1 MAPALNAELQK
12 LNDLYKSEMRTYK
25 QNGFQYL
32 MADEQEKRRQAA
44 IKSARELALLDK
56 SEQRAY
62 DYGKFKTTLER
73 NDKKD
78 QQSANFKERELALRK
93 EAIRVSASKGSG
105 KSGTDKEDTEK
116 NMHILINGKSTK
128 VPVSYVNDVAS
139 RTLAESTEVQDP
151 KFNMKPEQ
159 LFAMS
164 WKKYYDYKNGEFVPK
179 HP

>member
-1 MAPALNAELQK
+1 
-12 LNDLYKSEMRTYK
+12 
-25 QNGFQYL
+25 
-32 MADEQEKRRQAA
+32 
-44 IKSARELALLDK
+44 
-56 SEQRAY
+56 
-62 DYGKFKTTLER
+62 
-73 NDKKD
+73 
-78 QQSANFKERELALRK
+78 LRK

-179 HP
+179 QEDATTKTTTVAAPKAKVPQLVPTKKVPGF